1 MDIFDEMKK
10 FSGMT
15 TTEQI
20 FGIGPQPPEMCPA
33 IDELIYDV
41 ADRLKTISGYA
52 KDVYSID
59 DAEAQSLAKD
69 ILWYSE
75 DDSHKAELNSLRE
88 QIDLLRHWGQGWKDL
103 AKSLIQKETDFG
115 RLTDNLEGFG
125 TNKNSNPL

>member
-10 FSGMT
+10 FSGMA

-20 FGIGPQPPEMCPA
+20 FGIEPQPPEMCPA

-41 ADRLKTISGYA
+41 ADRLKNISGYA

-59 DAEAQSLAKD
+59 DDEAQSLAKD

-75 DDSHKAELNSLRE
+75 DHSHKAELNSLRE

-103 AKSLIQKETDFG
+103 AKSLIKKQSEFET
-115 RLTDNLEGFG
+115 LTDNLDGFILPP
-125 TNKNSNPL
+125 NDV